1 MDQQACIL
9 VVDDDADIVN
19 AVRLYLEK
27 EGFCVYGAA
36 DGFEAL
42 DDRLVQIFLQGPRSY
57 SALMNREIEVVPE
70 YQYFLSTVYYH
81 ARVLCADGL
90 VTPSGEALA
99 PQAVAQ
105 QKLLSRQ
112 ALEQLQQSE
121 EYTSRD
127 ILLYLSAEGEETI
140 SSSLLRSP
148 DEIPQGY
155 EIVFQLKD
163 GSIGGNSLLL
173 DVCNQMSYLVSGTA
187 FSSTQEI
194 LVEDI
199 PPPGWN
205 RRAFCP
211 MRSW

>member
-1 MDQQACIL
+1 LAINWKSTEGKKWPLIVRILAGWMAAVCAFLIFYCIP
-9 VVDDDADIVN
+9 
-19 AVRLYLEK
+19 
-27 EGFCVYGAA
+27 
-36 DGFEAL
+36 L

-57 SALMNREIEVVPE
+57 SALMNREIEAVPE

-148 DEIPQGY
+148 DEIPHGY
-155 EIVFQLKD
+155 KIVFQLKD

-173 DVCNQMSYLVSGTA
+173 DVC
-187 FSSTQEI
+187 EI
-194 LVEDI
+194 
-199 PPPGWN
+199 G
-205 RRAFCP
+205 RASC
-211 MRSW
+211 RERV